1 MGIVNVLV
9 QLQNN
14 QGQRNQVSQVQQTKK
29 KERENS
35 AGQKGAPA
43 TTTNNKSNNTSNTS
57 ITDGTNMP
65 NLKLL
70 PRNVRL
76 VIETAMQDYIELHRF
91 KQQVLELQ
99 QAATNNQN
107 STMSKTIANENSLK
121 LCQQETA
128 TLQNQLNAV
137 ETDLRAIVEIVARA
151 VVLSPKKGNNSSENN
166 NASLNG
172 NELIKNVPTTMKELL
187 TTIADTFSNYNSME
201 RELISLR
208 TDYTTLH
215 NDRNVNSTT
224 MTAIDQER
232 KALKMKVE
240 QLLHQISV
248 LEHEQESKNTMLS
261 QSLESENVRN
271 DIYQSMKVKVL
282 NLTSKS
288 LENQKE
294 LHSMVDQSKRYK
306 DTINQNKR
314 YISELQHSKYLF
326 SEQMAKNEEKNN
338 FLKNELMKSKQ
349 ANETAANAIEDVIRE
364 NHYSTQ
370 DTVHISQELNQVE
383 RNLDNSLQTHRTVI
397 SNTHSPMNSK
407 TTKTSSS
414 GSNGGRSTGR
424 TTSSPSYVPYE
435 FHQAMERSTSERDQE
450 VERQRARLVLSNSTS
465 SCASAA
471 SPRKWNQYQEQKK
484 MKL

>member
-1 MGIVNVLV
+1 
-9 QLQNN
+9 
-14 QGQRNQVSQVQQTKK
+14 
-29 KERENS
+29 
-35 AGQKGAPA
+35 
-43 TTTNNKSNNTSNTS
+43 SNNTSNTS

-76 VIETAMQDYIELHRF
+76 VIETAMQDYLELHRF

-248 LEHEQESKNTMLS
+248 LEHEQESKNTM
-261 QSLESENVRN
+261 
-271 DIYQSMKVKVL
+271 YVK
-282 NLTSKS
+282 
-288 LENQKE
+288 
-294 LHSMVDQSKRYK
+294 
-306 DTINQNKR
+306 
-314 YISELQHSKYLF
+314 
-326 SEQMAKNEEKNN
+326 
-338 FLKNELMKSKQ
+338 
-349 ANETAANAIEDVIRE
+349 
-364 NHYSTQ
+364 
-370 DTVHISQELNQVE
+370 
-383 RNLDNSLQTHRTVI
+383 
-397 SNTHSPMNSK
+397 
-407 TTKTSSS
+407 
-414 GSNGGRSTGR
+414 
-424 TTSSPSYVPYE
+424 
-435 FHQAMERSTSERDQE
+435 
-450 VERQRARLVLSNSTS
+450 
-465 SCASAA
+465 C
-471 SPRKWNQYQEQKK
+471 
-484 MKL
+484 